1 MSYHVQNVQRV
12 RMHVEAN
19 GSLGTDITTGISTFT
34 DMAVLEGS
42 TNLTLDRPT
51 IDPMTVR
58 QNMYNHNVEVLGP
71 KSANFQFEINLGP
84 TDAAARAASGVTATQ
99 TPAGFLLALTMGG
112 ENIGTGTDVTTAGDL
127 DQMNVAAGHGL
138 DDGCAIGWVNADS
151 KLELRELQ
159 TVSTNAFTTKIEMSA
174 TAAVTDVIYA
184 CRTYYLDQH
193 TSGNIE
199 TLQCV
204 VQGLG
209 ESGDGF
215 EDAWCLFGGQMT
227 EPMGITFTNG
237 EIPKLSW
244 NFSFADWENGDD
256 AQLSPVGAMGTASF
270 DNLNE
275 IPIVD
280 SEFRCGLI
288 GTASLTDTEYHISEF
303 TVELGYKYQAI
314 TSPGGTNN
322 VAAYHMVPDHP
333 VVQGSFSL
341 PYESQIFIDRKN
353 NKNGIYIFLQI
364 GSTVTGGAMLI
375 SIPTAQI
382 TEVQRIDLDG
392 IMGQQVS
399 FKGRVD
405 GDTTASTV
413 LADSPFRIHIF

>member
-1 MSYHVQNVQRV
+1 MTYHVQNVQRV
-12 RMHVEAN
+12 RMHTEAN
-19 GSLGTDITTGISTFT
+19 GSLAVDLTTGIATFT

-42 TNLTLDRPT
+42 TNLTLEQPT
-51 IDPMTVR
+51 LDPMTVR
-58 QNMYNHNVEVLGP
+58 QNMYDHNEEVLGP

-84 TDAAARAASGVTATQ
+84 IDTMAASGVTATQ

-151 KLELRELQ
+151 KIELRELQ
-159 TVSTNAFTTKIEMSA
+159 TVATNAFTTKLEMSA
-174 TAAVTDVIYA
+174 TAAVSDVIYGS
-184 CRTYYLDQH
+184 RTYYLDQH
-193 TSGNIE
+193 TSTNVE

-209 ESGDGF
+209 DGSGGY

-227 EPMGITFTNG
+227 EPMNITFTNG
-237 EIPKLSW
+237 EIPKLGFT
-244 NFSFADWENGDD
+244 FSFADWDNGDD
-256 AQLSPVGAMGTASF
+256 VQLAPVQPMGTASF

-280 SEFRCGLI
+280 SEFRCGVV
-288 GTASLTDTEYHISEF
+288 GTAALSGTEYHISEF

-322 VAAYHMVPDHP
+322 VAAYQMVPDHP
-333 VVQGSFSL
+333 VVQGTFSL
-341 PYESQIFIDRKN
+341 PYEAQTFFDAKAD
-353 NKNGIYIFLQI
+353 KDDMYIMFQI
-364 GSTVTGGAMLI
+364 GSTVAGGAMLI
-375 SIPTAQI
+375 SIPTIQI
-382 TEVQRIDLDG
+382 TDCQRVDLDG
-392 IMGQQVS
+392 IMGQQVT
-399 FKGRVD
+399 FKGRLD
-405 GDTTASTV
+405 SDTTANNTALV
-413 LADSPFRIHIF
+413 DSPFRIHIF